1 VTGAD
6 ADQASAAVL
15 NICAADLGGEQCAN
29 ALETCTKRLK
39 DWGASR
45 RSPGPEGRQR
55 AIIFLR
61 IAAGLEDP
69 KRGRRAAIAEPHTVM
84 GP

>member
-1 VTGAD
+1 VTVAD

-15 NICAADLGGEQCAN
+15 NICAADLGGCNVPMPSKPAP
-29 ALETCTKRLK
+29 KDLK
-39 DWGASR
+39 IGGLLDVRPAQR
-45 RSPGPEGRQR
+45 CQR

-69 KRGRRAAIAEPHTVM
+69 KRGRRAAMAEPHTVM